1 MECREGYSWL
11 ARDLRKE
18 PATHSLSALPNEW
31 SRMAAKDSQT
41 AAAASAQGT
50 KCAEQQNKTYVSDS
64 DRTALEIYR
73 YVESAGCGQWRAT
86 TLGDLGNVVGSYDAK
101 LTDLLKGLWSQKY
114 IELR

>member
-1 MECREGYSWL
+1 MEQDGRE
-11 ARDLRKE
+11 RF
-18 PATHSLSALPNEW
+18 
-31 SRMAAKDSQT
+31 QT

-114 IELR
+114 IELRKWDPAASQHVSLQKAKRSFSPEWVPD